1 MIKLSKK
8 FFKES
13 IYLILLGI
21 VTSLS
26 LPPFNYFLINFFTFS
41 LFFIFLFKRLK
52 SQKIKKHFFFYGWLF
67 GFGYFTSNLYWI
79 SISLTFDQN
88 FKFLIPITIFLLP
101 AFLAVFY
108 GLVTYLFMI
117 LKIKNTVSSLLVFSL
132 IFAIVEFIRGSI
144 LTGFPW
150 NLIAYSFL
158 NQLKIISITS
168 VIGTYGFNLFCISL
182 FSSPSL
188 LVFRESFREIVV
200 FIFFLISLLI
210 FYFYGFY
217 YEKKFHISNNIKLDY
232 KIRAIKSN
240 ISLDRFYSNINPVL
254 VIQELIKI
262 SKPNSKEKT
271 IFIWPEGIIPDTS
284 QTELLE
290 YKWLFKNKFNNNH
303 LIAMGINSQSVANG
317 YIKYFNT
324 FSVFD
329 NDLNLLSSYNKINLV
344 PFGEFLPFENFLSKI
359 GLKVITNNYQSYT
372 KGDQRNIIEIT
383 KDNFLLRILPL
394 ICYEII
400 YSGKIFKENNFDLI
414 INISEDGW
422 FGNSIGPKQ
431 HFAHSIFRSI
441 ESGKYI
447 VRSANNGTS
456 AIINPIGEIEK
467 SLNLNDNGYID
478 FHERK
483 IIQPTV
489 FSKFG
494 NKIFGLMILLYIFLI
509 ISITFIFSLNR
520 TTTGFKNK

>member
-182 FSSPSL
+182 FSSTSL
-188 LVFRESFREIVV
+188 LVFRDSFGEIVV

-210 FYFYGFY
+210 FYFYVFY
-217 YEKKFHISNNIKLDY
+217 YEKKFHISNNINLDY
-232 KIRAIKSN
+232 KN
-240 ISLDRFYSNINPVL
+240 IS
-254 VIQELIKI
+254 
-262 SKPNSKEKT
+262 KE
-271 IFIWPEGIIPDTS
+271 
-284 QTELLE
+284 
-290 YKWLFKNKFNNNH
+290 
-303 LIAMGINSQSVANG
+303 
-317 YIKYFNT
+317 
-324 FSVFD
+324 
-329 NDLNLLSSYNKINLV
+329 
-344 PFGEFLPFENFLSKI
+344 
-359 GLKVITNNYQSYT
+359 
-372 KGDQRNIIEIT
+372 
-383 KDNFLLRILPL
+383 
-394 ICYEII
+394 
-400 YSGKIFKENNFDLI
+400 
-414 INISEDGW
+414 
-422 FGNSIGPKQ
+422 
-431 HFAHSIFRSI
+431 
-441 ESGKYI
+441 
-447 VRSANNGTS
+447 
-456 AIINPIGEIEK
+456 
-467 SLNLNDNGYID
+467 
-478 FHERK
+478 
-483 IIQPTV
+483 
-489 FSKFG
+489 
-494 NKIFGLMILLYIFLI
+494 
-509 ISITFIFSLNR
+509 
-520 TTTGFKNK
+520 